1 MVLETHRWSSIFTVG
16 IDIHTWWLCGRS
28 RCSRGG
34 GGCGRSRGGGSF
46 FTEQTELGTLFG
58 GPVFVVETD
67 CRTVTLAGVHLVLT
81 DVVM

>member
-1 MVLETHRWSSIFTVG
+1 MQYDSKTKALKFT
-16 IDIHTWWLCGRS
+16 
-28 RCSRGG
+28 
-34 GGCGRSRGGGSF
+34 

-81 DVVM
+81 DVVMY